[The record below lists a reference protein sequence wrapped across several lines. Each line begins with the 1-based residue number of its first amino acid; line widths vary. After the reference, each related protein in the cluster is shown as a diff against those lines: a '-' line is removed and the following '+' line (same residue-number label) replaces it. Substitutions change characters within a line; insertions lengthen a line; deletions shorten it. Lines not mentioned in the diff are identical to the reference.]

1 MRIKIIA
8 VTGTPGTGKTTIA
21 KDLAKKYDAKYVD
34 VNKIIKDTGLWE
46 SYDKKR
52 KSYVVDIKKLNK
64 VLVKII
70 EYARKYK
77 KSLIIDSHLSHYLP
91 LKYVDCCYVTK
102 TSLKKL
108 KNRLQ
113 KRGYSRQKVAEN
125 VQCEIFDICFME
137 AQEAGHKVKVITT

>member
-1 MRIKIIA
+1 MKMKIIA

-21 KDLAKKYDAKYVD
+21 KKLAKKYNAEYVD
-34 VNKIIKDTGLWE
+34 VNKVIRTKRLQE

-52 KSYVVDIKKLNK
+52 KSYMVDVNKLNK

-70 EYARKYK
+70 EYAKKHK

-91 LKYVDCCYVTK
+91 LTYVDCCYVTK

-108 KNRLQ
+108 KKRLQ

-125 VQCEIFDICFME
+125 MQCEIFDICCIE